1 MSNED
6 EHFDATSTE
15 QRRVLVIVLVLN
27 LMLAVSLAVTGV
39 LADSSGLIANAL
51 DNASDAAVY
60 AISLFAVGRSLRWKR
75 IAAACSGV
83 LLLIFALGVLGD
95 TVRRFVT
102 GSEPMGFMMMAMA
115 VIAAAVNLLCL
126 RLLARLKKQDVNL
139 RAAQTFSVN
148 DFISN
153 GGVLVAGGL
162 VAWTGRLWPDLLVGL
177 AVVGIALKGGV
188 DILRDA
194 RRRENSPRV
203 REQA

>member
-1 MSNED
+1 MSRD
-6 EHFDATSTE
+6 EGNFAVTSSA
-15 QRRVLVIVLVLN
+15 QRRVLWLILVLN
-27 LMLAVSLAVTGV
+27 LLLTGFLAVAGV
-39 LADSSGLIANAL
+39 WADSSGLIANAL

-75 IAAACSGV
+75 IAATSSGV

-102 GSEPMGFMMMAMA
+102 GSEPIGPTMITAA

-126 RLLARLKKQDVNL
+126 RLLARLQKQDVNL

-162 VAWTGRLWPDLLVGL
+162 VAWTGQVWPDLLVGL
-177 AVVGIALKGGV
+177 AVAAIAMKGGV

-194 RRRENSPRV
+194 RREDSPQV

>member
-102 GSEPMGFMMMAMA
+102 GSEPIGFMMMAMA

-126 RLLARLKKQDVNL
+126 RLLTRLQKQDVNL

>member
-1 MSNED
+1 MSNQD
-6 EHFDATSTE
+6 EHFAATSME
-15 QRRVLVIVLVLN
+15 ERRVLLIVLVLN
-27 LMLAVSLAVTGV
+27 LILAVSLAVTGV

-102 GSEPMGFMMMAMA
+102 GSEPIGSMMMAMA

-126 RLLARLKKQDVNL
+126 RLLARLKKRDVNL

-177 AVVGIALKGGV
+177 AVVAIAIKGGV

-194 RRRENSPRV
+194 RRRESSPQIQ
-203 REQA
+203 EQA